1 MEQKGEILIYRSKQ
15 GNTKI
20 DTRLVNESLWLTQK
34 QLAELFQTTV
44 PNINMHIKNIIEEG
58 ELEACR
64 TIQDFLI
71 VQKEGT
77 RNVKRN
83 VEHYNLDLVISVGYR
98 IKSSIATQFRIWATR
113 QLKEF
118 IIKGFVLDDERL
130 KQARNNYFDELLS
143 QIRDIR
149 SSEKVFYRKICDI
162 YATSVDYDPNQPTTL
177 EFFATVQ
184 NKFHWAIHKHTAAEL
199 LMLRAN
205 SSSPNMGLTNW
216 PGEQIRKQDTEVAK
230 NYLNPE
236 ELELLNRI
244 VNQYLE
250 FAEMQALDRKPMYMN
265 DWISKLHAFLTLNEK
280 EILIDAGAISAEMA
294 KEHVHK
300 EYEKFTK
307 IIEASQPDEWDK
319 AVKRLTDKR

>member
-20 DTRLVNESLWLTQK
+20 DARMVNESLWLTQK
-34 QLAELFQTTV
+34 QLADLFQTTV
-44 PNINMHIKNIIEEG
+44 PNINMHIKNIFEEG
-58 ELEACR
+58 ELDADR

-71 VQKEGT
+71 IQKEGN
-77 RNVKRN
+77 RNIKRN

-130 KQARNNYFDELLS
+130 KLARNNYFDELLS

-162 YATSVDYDPNQPTTL
+162 YATSVDYDPDQPSTHD
-177 EFFATVQ
+177 FFATVQ
-184 NKFHWAIHKHTAAEL
+184 NKFHWAIHQHTAAEL
-199 LMLRAN
+199 LMLRADAN
-205 SSSPNMGLTNW
+205 SPNMGLTNW
-216 PGEQIRKQDTEVAK
+216 PGEQIRIQDAEVAK
-230 NYLNPE
+230 NYLNTD
-236 ELELLNRI
+236 ELEILNRI

-250 FAEMQALDRKPMYMN
+250 FAEMQALDRKPMYMK

-280 EILIDAGAISAEMA
+280 EILLDAGTISAEMA

-307 IIEASQPDEWDK
+307 MIEASEPDEWDK
-319 AVKRLTDKR
+319 AMKRLTDKK

>member
-1 MEQKGEILIYRSKQ
+1 MEQKGGILIYRSPQ

-20 DTRLVNESLWLTQK
+20 DVRLVNESLWLTQK

-58 ELEACR
+58 ELEAVR

-71 VQKEGT
+71 VQKEGK
-77 RNVKRN
+77 RNIKRN
-83 VEHYNLDLVISVGYR
+83 VEHYNLDMVISVGYR
-98 IKSSIATQFRIWATR
+98 IKSTIATQFRIWATK
-113 QLKEF
+113 QLKDF

-130 KQARNNYFDELLS
+130 KLARNNYFDELLS

-162 YATSVDYDPNQPTTL
+162 YATSVDYDPDQPSTQ

-184 NKFHWAIHKHTAAEL
+184 NKFHWAIHQHTAAEL

-205 SSSPNMGLTNW
+205 ASKPNMGLTNW

-236 ELELLNRI
+236 ELDLLNRI

-265 DWISKLHAFLTLNEK
+265 NWITKLHGFLTLNEK
-280 EILIDAGAISAEMA
+280 EILLDAGTVSAQLA
-294 KEHVHK
+294 KEHVHR
-300 EYEKFTK
+300 EYEKYTK
-307 IIEASQPDEWDK
+307 MIESSEPDEWDK
-319 AVKRLTDKR
+319 AVKRLKDKE